1 MMDLIVNT
9 WASNGAAPLA
19 LALFTA
25 TLIVAVIGFVAF
37 MFVYDKNRRSRTIVG
52 RTIGIATAAALAI
65 MIPVTLSIP
74 RVDTP
79 NAASYIEA
87 TGTVDTITPNL
98 NRGGTGIR
106 LTDHPEILLAI
117 DEDEADNF
125 AGLEG
130 HPTTLYCNTPDAVD
144 RDKPALAAG
153 TILDCSSTPT
163 PIRNSKLND
172 LFPPAIPGTAQTTTA
187 PVTLTIEQNQ

>member
-1 MMDLIVNT
+1 MDLIVNT
-9 WASNGAAPLA
+9 WTTNDPAPLSMV
-19 LALFTA
+19 LITA
-25 TLIVAVIGFVAF
+25 SIITAVVGVIAF
-37 MFVYDKNRRSRTIVG
+37 MNIYDKARRRRKIAGITIA
-52 RTIGIATAAALAI
+52 IATVAALAI
-65 MIPVTLSIP
+65 MIPTGSSLP

-117 DEDEADNF
+117 DEAEADNF

-144 RDKPALAAG
+144 RDDPALAAG

-163 PIRNSKLND
+163 PYRNSNLDN
-172 LFPPAIPGTAQTTTA
+172 LLPPPPPPPPQTTTA
-187 PVTLTIEQNQ
+187 PITLTGEQNQ